1 MGTLGCYL
9 KRFSQLKRATVSGEK
24 APHKPILLLAVIRQ
38 FESNRI
44 IANRILITPELVAD
58 FKDLWH
64 QLVIGEKFSSNFSLP
79 FFHLQSD
86 EFWHLQTKAGLQLL
100 KTSSGSIRSFSHL
113 KQVVDCA
120 YLDDDLYHLL
130 LNKYDCEIFR
140 HAILNTYF
148 PHHRSLASEN
158 HLISRIVQQIL
169 HEPAKAY
176 QNRALS
182 FDEEEVFIRSGI
194 FKREVPKI
202 YNHTCCISGMRIIS
216 EDIQMVDA
224 CHIVPFAESHDDT
237 ITNGISLCPNLHR
250 AFDRGLLSIG
260 EDYRVMLKPFIE
272 NEDNLYSVKQFAD
285 KPILLPKNKTYFPS
299 QYNLAKHRY
308 KFGFS

>member
-1 MGTLGCYL
+1 METLRYYL
-9 KRFSQLKRATVSGEK
+9 GRFLELKRATVSGEK
-24 APHKPILLLAVIRQ
+24 APHKPILLLAVIKQ
-38 FESNRI
+38 FQANRI
-44 IANRILITPELVAD
+44 IDNRIAITPELVAD

-64 QLVIGEKFSSNFSLP
+64 QLVIGEKFSPNFSLP

-86 EFWHLQTKAGLQLL
+86 GFWHLQTKPGLQLIN
-100 KTSSGSIRSFSHL
+100 TSSGSIRSFSHL
-113 KQVVDCA
+113 KQVVDYA
-120 YLDDDLYHLL
+120 YLDNLLYHLL
-130 LNKYDCEIFR
+130 LSKYDCEMFWQTL
-140 HAILNTYF
+140 LNTYF
-148 PHHRSLASEN
+148 PKRHNLSSEN
-158 HLISRIVQQIL
+158 HLISNIVQQIL
-169 HEPAKAY
+169 HETTKVY

-202 YNHTCCISGMRIIS
+202 YNYTCCISGMRIIS

-250 AFDRGLLSIG
+250 AFDRGLLSISA
-260 EDYRVMLKPFIE
+260 DYRVMLKPFIE

-285 KPILLPKNKTYFPS
+285 KPILLPRNKTYFPS
-299 QYNLAKHRY
+299 QDNLAKHRY
-308 KFGFS
+308 RFGFS